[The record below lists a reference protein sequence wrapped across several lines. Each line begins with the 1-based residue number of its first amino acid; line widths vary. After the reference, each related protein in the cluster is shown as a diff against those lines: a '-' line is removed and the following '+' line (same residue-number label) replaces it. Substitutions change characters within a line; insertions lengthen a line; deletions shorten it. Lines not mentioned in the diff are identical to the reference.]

1 MKLVQTPPCILLT
14 QNLEKKFKKEER
26 DGGYK
31 KEIAIVRVIF
41 LCPLDQKLASLSV

>member
-14 QNLEKKFKKEER
+14 QNLKNNFKKEER

-41 LCPLDQKLASLSV
+41 LCPLDQKLARLSV